1 MTESRMHALKSR
13 FFSKGIWMTV
23 LQFLKWAAVVW
34 CLWPMARLSESGLP
48 LTRVVVGI
56 TFFVIFAGKLLYDTL
71 IADYVRQRRTTLKQD
86 IAALIGMVIGVMVL
100 IGLVLAMVAALLVET
115 GKQSMTP

>member
-1 MTESRMHALKSR
+1 
-13 FFSKGIWMTV
+13 MTV

-34 CLWPMARLSESGLP
+34 CLWPLARLSESGLP

-56 TFFVIFAGKLLYDTL
+56 LFFVIFAGKLLYDTL
-71 IADYVRQRRTTLKQD
+71 IADYVRQKRTTLKQD
-86 IAALIGMVIGVMVL
+86 IAALIGMVIGVMIL

-115 GKQSMTP
+115 GKQSMTH